1 MSEREARQIRHEKA
15 HSRSQG
21 NLQQARSAAGKK
33 GYNSTATR
41 NSLQSTFSERF
52 GHDPYDWQLDVTEA
66 ILLGLDTVII
76 AGTGAGKT
84 IPFMLPL
91 LLHKDKLMIVIS
103 PLKVLQQDQV
113 SVMELR
119 V

>member
-1 MSEREARQIRHEKA
+1 M
-15 HSRSQG
+15 
-21 NLQQARSAAGKK
+21 
-33 GYNSTATR
+33 
-41 NSLQSTFSERF
+41 
-52 GHDPYDWQLDVTEA
+52 EA

-76 AGTGAGKT
+76 AGTRAGKT